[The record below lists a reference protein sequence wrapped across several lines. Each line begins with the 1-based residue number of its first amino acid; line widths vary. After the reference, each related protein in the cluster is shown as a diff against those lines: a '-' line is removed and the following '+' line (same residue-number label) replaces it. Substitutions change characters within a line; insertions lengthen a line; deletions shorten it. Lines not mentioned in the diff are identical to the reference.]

1 MYYDVWGEWRLYDAL
16 GPHGTW
22 ALGQEGNRSRA
33 NYEVIT

>member
-22 ALGQEGNRSRA
+22 ALGQEGGYRA
-33 NYEVIT
+33 GT